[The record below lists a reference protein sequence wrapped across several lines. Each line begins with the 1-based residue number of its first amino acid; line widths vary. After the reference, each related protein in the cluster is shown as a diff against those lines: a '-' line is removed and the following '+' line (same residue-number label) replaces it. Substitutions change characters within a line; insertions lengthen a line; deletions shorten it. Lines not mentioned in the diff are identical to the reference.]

1 MARVVPGGGHRRVV
15 NGGWRRRLHRRR
27 IQSRGCDSREGDA
40 KETRTKRARGWGT
53 RAMKRAERAVRGESK
68 VCVMNEMCDGHDR
81 GETDVVGNA
90 RTRAR
95 ARERGERRRARDGAT
110 KEWMRAREKE
120 SPRDGVA
127 LVVEPVLFAIA
138 ECALHDGDEAGGG
151 FLGVDQ
157 ASALRHCLLYTSPSP
172 RDQRGSR
179 MPSSA

>member
-1 MARVVPGGGHRRVV
+1 
-15 NGGWRRRLHRRR
+15 
-27 IQSRGCDSREGDA
+27 
-40 KETRTKRARGWGT
+40 
-53 RAMKRAERAVRGESK
+53 MKRAERAVRGESR

-90 RTRAR
+90 R
-95 ARERGERRRARDGAT
+95 RGERRRARDGAT

-157 ASALRHCLLYTSPSP
+157 ASALRHIRAHPP
-172 RDQRGSR
+172 GV
-179 MPSSA
+179 